1 MAKEMKKIIVSVL
14 VENSPN
20 VMTRVGSV
28 LGRRGFNIDTIT
40 VSSTNDPG
48 ITRITMVFDVEEQFL
63 AQIIAQIEK
72 MEVVRQV
79 NILNRENTLYR
90 ELLLVKVNASPEQ
103 RGTVKDIIDVFRG
116 HVVDLSTGS
125 MVIEVTGA
133 PEKLNGFLDLMREYE
148 IVDYSRSGVTAV
160 ERNVRTSPL
169 LD

>member
-1 MAKEMKKIIVSVL
+1 MAKDMKKVIISVL

-40 VSSTNDPG
+40 VSSTNEPG

-63 AQIIAQIEK
+63 AQIVAQIEK
-72 MEVVRQV
+72 MEVVKKV
-79 NILNRENTLYR
+79 NILNRGNTLYR
-90 ELLLVKVNASPEQ
+90 ELILLKVSASPEQ
-103 RGTVKDIIDVFRG
+103 RDSIKNIVDIFRG
-116 HVVDLSTGS
+116 SIVDLSEAS

-133 PEKLNGFLDLMREYE
+133 PEKVDNFLDIMREYD
-148 IVDYSRSGVTAV
+148 IIDFCRSGVTAV
-160 ERNVRTSPL
+160 ERNDKNPQL